1 MPPGDLRFDSASAT
15 CRKNPAACRELVEA
29 QTSPQSLAATAS
41 RASPG
46 VLAVLPHDGADDKP
60 QDTLEEHLVDCARL
74 ADQDVNR
81 KWFGDRDPT
90 DAECR
95 EVVELEVD
103 GCTEFLTRAMALGRE
118 KHAAA
123 LECADKALKELWKD
137 GYSLEQRYRY
147 YMQTQLL
154 EAVSAQEEARL
165 LAQGCTKELWRT
177 IKPDIVLHLGGNLH
191 LVCRTFDFKF
201 PCLKGKEPEWTEYG
215 EKSAFS
221 GFDQGYIYEKAL
233 GCKPVIIWRKGVLR

>member
-1 MPPGDLRFDSASAT
+1 M
-15 CRKNPAACRELVEA
+15 
-29 QTSPQSLAATAS
+29 
-41 RASPG
+41 
-46 VLAVLPHDGADDKP
+46 LPHDGADDKP